1 MESALLLV
9 APSCGEHP
17 LVQRT
22 LVLSADG
29 PCAEP
34 LKVIGAQR
42 VSRGSASK
50 RPLLHDLAHLML
62 SEHGADNEQEV
73 VHNTGEDLVC
83 ATSGMRRQRMGTGS
97 TCPFNRA
104 TAEGFVP
111 TYRQC
116 CLFTANLRVPA

>member
-1 MESALLLV
+1 MCALWIERSLVGGALLWKALY
-9 APSCGEHP
+9 CWWRP

-34 LKVIGAQR
+34 LKLIGAQR

-62 SEHGADNEQEV
+62 SEHGADNENEV
-73 VHNTGEDLVC
+73 AHHTSEDLVC
-83 ATSGMRRQRMGTGS
+83 ATSYMRR
-97 TCPFNRA
+97 
-104 TAEGFVP
+104 
-111 TYRQC
+111 
-116 CLFTANLRVPA
+116 